1 MKLVEAHA
9 TELAKL
15 CQDLDLEVHNYIEY
29 RHTMR

>member
-15 CQDLDLEVHNYIEY
+15 C
-29 RHTMR
+29 